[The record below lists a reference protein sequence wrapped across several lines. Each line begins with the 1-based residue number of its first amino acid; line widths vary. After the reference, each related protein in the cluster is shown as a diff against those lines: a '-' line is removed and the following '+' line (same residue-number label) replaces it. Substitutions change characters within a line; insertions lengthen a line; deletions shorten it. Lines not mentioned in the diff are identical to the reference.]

1 MCTLTWEI
9 FSGGYELHFN
19 RDESRARPKADLPEL
34 NIRSGV
40 SIIAPRDPE
49 AGGTWI
55 SVNQAGI
62 SLCLLNNYDAA
73 RHIKAKTSRGI
84 LVSSLSIAQDIAEV
98 QKLFAPLDL
107 TQYSAFDLFVFSP
120 DQNPLQ
126 ISWDGAT
133 CSKKQTTTSF
143 ASSSGFDTQEV
154 IAGRNEQYLTKDSQP
169 FADFHRS
176 HSPSRSAYSVCMH
189 RPDAKTQS
197 YSRIRVNQSQC
208 DFWYSDGPPCEA
220 RLNEPLSILRFDST
234 ATQLAQ

>member
-19 RDESRARPKADLPEL
+19 RDESRARKKADLPEL
-34 NIRSGV
+34 YIRSGV

-55 SVNQAGI
+55 SLNQAGV

-84 LVSSLSIAQDIAEV
+84 LVSSLSVAQDITEV
-98 QKLFAPLDL
+98 QNLFESLDL
-107 TQYSAFDLFVFSP
+107 TQYSAFDLFAFSP
-120 DQNPLQ
+120 NQNPLQ
-126 ISWDGAT
+126 ISWDGAIS
-133 CSKKQTTTSF
+133 SKQQPTKSF
-143 ASSSGFDTQEV
+143 ASSSGFDTREV
-154 IAGRNEQYLTKDSQP
+154 ITGRHEQYLKKGSQP
-169 FADFHRS
+169 LADFHSS

-197 YSRIRVNQSQC
+197 YSRIRADQSQC

-220 RLNEPLSILRFDST
+220 RLNEPLSIPRFDST
-234 ATQLAQ
+234 AAQLA